1 MKSATN
7 PYEKMLAEG
16 RTSLRPEEIKAYGVK
31 RFLDEQAERGPF
43 PIPDFYF
50 TEEEN
55 RLMDQILAEKRLPT
69 NESEVRED

>member
-1 MKSATN
+1 MKTDIN
-7 PYEKMLAEG
+7 PYEKMLTEG

-31 RFLDEQAERGPF
+31 RFLDEQAKRGPF
-43 PIPDFYF
+43 LIPDLHF

-55 RLMDQILAEKRLPT
+55 RLMDELLAAERLPT